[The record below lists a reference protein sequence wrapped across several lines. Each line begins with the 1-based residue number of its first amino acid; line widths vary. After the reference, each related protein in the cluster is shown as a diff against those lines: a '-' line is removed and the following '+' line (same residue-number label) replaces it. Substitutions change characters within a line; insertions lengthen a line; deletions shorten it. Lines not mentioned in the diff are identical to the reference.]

1 MRNKNFSKECFYNAL
16 VEIMKEKEFEDIQ
29 TNEICERA
37 GFNRSTFYRN
47 YKSKIDVL
55 MEKFKEEAKKYQK
68 LVSDNKDNTFIYK
81 MTKLFEL
88 LRCSYDIF
96 IQIRKAKLDQEMYQ
110 AFSDIY
116 PIDVGFNSSPY
127 GMIFKTGGVYMVII
141 KWMENGMKE
150 SDLEMAETLKNII
163 NTSKVE

>member
-1 MRNKNFSKECFYNAL
+1 MRNKDFSKECFYNAL
-16 VEIMKEKEFEDIQ
+16 VDIMKDKEFEDIQ
-29 TNEICERA
+29 INEICERA

-47 YKSKIDVL
+47 FSSKIDVL
-55 MEKFKEEAKKYQK
+55 MTKFKEEAKKYQK
-68 LVSDNKDNTFIYK
+68 LVNDKTDNSFIYK

-116 PIDVGFNSSPY
+116 PIDDSFNISPY

-150 SDLEMAETLKNII
+150 SDLEMAETIKTII
-163 NTSKVE
+163 NNAHVK